1 MRSKYREYP
10 EYHTSLD
17 DAELVTPAGL
27 LGAFE
32 ALRDIL
38 TVIEGNRRYRTTTV
52 GEPQLGKRGL
62 YPQLSV
68 KRSADAVWPMVN
80 LLAYA
85 DGENDLIAISDTIGV
100 AALDLVPMAERLR
113 EAGLLDVVAGSRS

>member
-1 MRSKYREYP
+1 M
-10 EYHTSLD
+10 
-17 DAELVTPAGL
+17 

-62 YPQLSV
+62 YPQLSQ
-68 KRSADAVWPMVN
+68 KHSADAAWDMVN

-85 DGENDLIAISDTIGV
+85 DGESDLIEISDQIGV
-100 AALDLVPMAERLR
+100 AAIDLLPMVDRLR
-113 EAGLLDVVAGSRS
+113 GAGLLDVRDP